1 MFHSVFFR
9 QQMSELSSIG
19 RVPALKAS
27 ATAVRVSSVAGSL
40 RCSFHNHGFEI
51 ASQVP

>member
-19 RVPALKAS
+19 RVPAQAS